1 MTQQVLAAK
10 LGVSQGYVSLL
21 EAGAR
26 PVPRRLHQKLVRVLA
41 MGPGALPVEEVP
53 RPLTGVGV
61 ESALGALGYPG
72 FTHVRGRPMNPA
84 GLVLRALLSN
94 ELDAR
99 LVEGLVWVLRRHP
112 DLDWPWLVPKAKQH
126 DLQNRLGFLVEC
138 ANAARQR
145 RSEDTGLL
153 AKWADVLARSR
164 LDRDDALATTGL
176 LDSER
181 RWLLANRSPMA
192 KQWRVLTTLDPERV
206 VDVAG

>member
-1 MTQQVLAAK
+1 MTQQALAAK

-26 PVPRRLHQKLVRVLA
+26 PVPRRLQEKLVRVLQ
-41 MGPGALPVEEVP
+41 MGASALPVQGEP
-53 RPLTGVGV
+53 KPLTGDGV
-61 ESALGALGYPG
+61 QSALSALGYPG
-72 FTHVRGRPMNPA
+72 FAHVRGRRMNPA
-84 GLVLRALLSN
+84 EVVLRALLSD

-99 LVEGLVWVLRRHP
+99 LVEGLVWVLRRYP
-112 DLDWPWLVPKAKQH
+112 DLDWPWLVSQAKQH
-126 DLQNRLGFLVEC
+126 DLQNRLGFLVDC
-138 ANAARQR
+138 ANAARPR

-206 VDVAG
+206 VNVAG